1 MVVVIDMSSH
11 YLELAIQNF
20 KRAEQAANPQ
30 LKAKLRKLAG
40 EYRDQALELL
50 ERAVASTPR

>member
-1 MVVVIDMSSH
+1 MVVVSDMSSH
-11 YLELAIQNF
+11 FLELAIQNF

-50 ERAVASTPR
+50 DRAVASTPR

>member
-1 MVVVIDMSSH
+1 MVVVSDISSH
-11 YLELAIQNF
+11 YLELAIQYF

-40 EYRDQALELL
+40 EYRDQALELI
-50 ERAVASTPR
+50 EHAVSSSSD

>member
-1 MVVVIDMSSH
+1 MVVVSDMSSH

>member
-1 MVVVIDMSSH
+1 MVVVSDMSSH

-50 ERAVASTPR
+50 DRAVASTPR

>member
-1 MVVVIDMSSH
+1 MVLVSDMSSH

-50 ERAVASTPR
+50 DRAVASTPR

>member
-1 MVVVIDMSSH
+1 MVVVSDLSSH

-50 ERAVASTPR
+50 DRAVASTPR

>member
-1 MVVVIDMSSH
+1 MSSH

-50 ERAVASTPR
+50 DRAVASTPR